1 MLHCVKLL
9 ILYRPDS
16 EHSSAVESFIRDFQQ
31 QHYVDEKKL
40 EILSINTR
48 DGVAMASLY
57 DVMSY
62 PAILAIAN
70 DGSLLN
76 MWVGEQL
83 PLMEEVASYIYS

>member
-1 MLHCVKLL
+1 MMSFVKLL
-9 ILYRPDS
+9 ILYRPES

-31 QHYVDEKKL
+31 QHNMDEKKL

-48 DGVAMASLY
+48 DGAAVASLY

-76 MWVGEQL
+76 MWAGEQL
-83 PLMEEVASYIYS
+83 PLMEEVAGYVYS